1 MENGKWFGMK
11 ENVVKQKSFAFAL
24 RAVKLAKYLQS
35 EKKEFV
41 LSKPVLGLHKL
52 NYQWLAE
59 NNEQGKTESARLSDM
74 YVRVC

>member
-1 MENGKWFGMK
+1 MK
-11 ENVVKQKSFAFAL
+11 ENAVKQKPFAFAL
-24 RAVKLAKYLQS
+24 RVVTLAKYLQG

-74 YVRVC
+74 YVRVR